1 MRLNGDSTKIDL
13 QTERAWGAFAFRLA
27 DEIDRDMTSD
37 DGLAAL
43 QRACDLAALVEAGER
58 GAVEAGQGNG
68 AVEIR
73 IIRGYVR
80 IVVADPI
87 DAIFTRAFEG
97 EGAIEAAAE
106 YARNGGGG

>member
-27 DEIDRDMTSD
+27 DEIDRAMTSD
-37 DGLAAL
+37 EGLAAL
-43 QRACDLAALVEAGER
+43 QRACDLAAL
-58 GAVEAGQGNG
+58 VEAGQGNG

>member
-37 DGLAAL
+37 EGLAAL
-43 QRACDLAALVEAGER
+43 QRACDLAALVEAG
-58 GAVEAGQGNG
+58 QGNG

-73 IIRGYVR
+73 VIRGYVR

-97 EGAIEAAAE
+97 EGAIEAAAA

>member
-37 DGLAAL
+37 DGIAAL
-43 QRACDLAALVEAGER
+43 QRACDLAAL
-58 GAVEAGQGNG
+58 VEAGQGNG

-97 EGAIEAAAE
+97 EGAIEAAAA
-106 YARNGGGG
+106 YARSGGGG

>member
-1 MRLNGDSTKIDL
+1 MEMNDMRLNGDSTKIDL

-43 QRACDLAALVEAGER
+43 QRACDLAALVEAGH
-58 GAVEAGQGNG
+58 GNG

-73 IIRGYVR
+73 VVRGYVR

-97 EGAIEAAAE
+97 EGAIEAAAA

>member
-58 GAVEAGQGNG
+58 GAVQISNANG
-68 AVEIR
+68 HIM
-73 IIRGYVR
+73 IL
-80 IVVADPI
+80 VVPDTSNPSRL
-87 DAIFTRAFEG
+87 RAFEG